1 MIFQFKKHFWKCSS
15 GAVAVMTALVMP
27 LLIGFASLGTEVGHW
42 YLVQRVM
49 QGAADA
55 SAISAAAEYI
65 AQYNNGGNINSTSY
79 QGVGVSYASLN
90 GFTIPTSNVCLW
102 TATQNNCN
110 LLQSLFTIICPSGYQ
125 CVVAEITQN
134 TMQWL
139 TTQRA
144 MEPVGRS
151 LQSIPGPTLVARA
164 VVAIK
169 ADTVLHQ
176 TAGNGCLLALE
187 TSGTGLGFSGN
198 AQFTGTNCTI
208 ASNSTPTSITAPTG
222 GKSNITANAAVLAQS
237 TAFSCSKN
245 CAIGTIK
252 TGIVSTDPYSTRT
265 FGTAPSAPGTM
276 TITALTRSGTTA
288 TAALK
293 SGTST
298 ASLFVGE
305 KIAVSGAKN
314 SQYNGTVTIT
324 GVTSTTFT
332 YTVSGNPAT
341 PDGGKSITANPCV
354 AFTNGANNPG
364 GVSAAQMQCYLAA
377 TTGGTTTFNR
387 YTVFSGAM
395 TLGGTTTFNG
405 TPTAPAVYAFDGGLT
420 LGGNN
425 TLGAG
430 VYYILGSNGLVSA
443 NGNVSCGVTADT
455 LTTAS
460 GQAPNICPTLNNNA
474 YGGVTFALTSSP
486 TNGGVG
492 GFSGSQGTIDWTA
505 LCTDSPPSGST
516 LPISGCDTQ
525 SAQIL
530 DATGKAIDTSGLV
543 IFASRTGTS
552 TCNGTSGV
560 GMCFQG
566 QATLTIDGT
575 LYFPNQ
581 IFSLH
586 GQATFE
592 PTTCTAVVAQS
603 FDWAGQGTM
612 NNGCL
617 AGIGGSSSSTTTLV
631 WPPSLSQ

>member
-1 MIFQFKKHFWKCSS
+1 
-15 GAVAVMTALVMP
+15 
-27 LLIGFASLGTEVGHW
+27 
-42 YLVQRVM
+42 
-49 QGAADA
+49 
-55 SAISAAAEYI
+55 
-65 AQYNNGGNINSTSY
+65 
-79 QGVGVSYASLN
+79 
-90 GFTIPTSNVCLW
+90 
-102 TATQNNCN
+102 
-110 LLQSLFTIICPSGYQ
+110 
-125 CVVAEITQN
+125 
-134 TMQWL
+134 
-139 TTQRA
+139 
-144 MEPVGRS
+144 
-151 LQSIPGPTLVARA
+151 
-164 VVAIK
+164 
-169 ADTVLHQ
+169 VLHQ
-176 TAGNGCLLALE
+176 TVGNGCLLALE

-208 ASNSTPTSITAPTG
+208 ASNSTPTSMTAPTG
-222 GKSNITANAAVLAQS
+222 GKSGITANAAYLAQS
-237 TAFSCSKN
+237 AAFSCPKN
-245 CAIGTIK
+245 NCTIGTIK

-276 TITALTRSGTTA
+276 TVTALTRSGTTA

-293 SGTST
+293 AGTST

-324 GVTSTTFT
+324 GVASSTFT
-332 YTVSGNPAT
+332 YTVSGNPST
-341 PDGGKSITANPCV
+341 PDGGKSISANPCV

-387 YTVFSGAM
+387 YTVFNGGM

-430 VYYILGSNGLVSA
+430 VYYVLGSNGLVSA
-443 NGNVSCGVTADT
+443 NGNNSCGVTADT
-455 LTTAS
+455 ATTT
-460 GQAPNICPTLNNNA
+460 CPLNNNA
-474 YGGVTFALTSSP
+474 YGGVTFALISSP

-516 LPISGCDTQ
+516 LPIPGCDTK

-552 TCNGTSGV
+552 TCNRTSGV
-560 GMCFQG
+560 GMCLQG

-575 LYFPNQ
+575 LYFPSQ